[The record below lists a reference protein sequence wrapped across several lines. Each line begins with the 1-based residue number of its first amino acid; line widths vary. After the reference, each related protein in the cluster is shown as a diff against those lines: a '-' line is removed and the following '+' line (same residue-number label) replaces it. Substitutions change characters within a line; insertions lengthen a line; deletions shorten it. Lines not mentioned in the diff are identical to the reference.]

1 MRACNLLVVANG
13 DMSLVIEYVEESLL
27 RWGGSF
33 ASKGESVV
41 VPLVSTVPSYPTAL
55 SVFQVGLGD
64 QRVDDRILSQ
74 AVIAL
79 RTIAAGSA
87 PSAGVA
93 GVPAVMI
100 DG

>member
-1 MRACNLLVVANG
+1 MGRLL
-13 DMSLVIEYVEESLL
+13 
-27 RWGGSF
+27 